1 MNPTRT
7 FATRSSKLPAFALVL
22 LSVFA
27 VACGQSFEAKT
38 PAGFVELDETDP
50 AYAYRAT
57 TADGLV
63 VAVREV
69 ENEPRGELSFWARAV
84 ENELR
89 QRGGYALLAQRDVK
103 THEGL
108 PGKQLRFGHDE
119 GNQPHEYN
127 VTLFVKDS
135 TSMLFWTNSS
145 LYVLEA
151 GGTKELMTRHAKA
164 LDDYVTSFHAK

>member
-1 MNPTRT
+1 MNRTRT
-7 FATRSSKLPAFALVL
+7 FAKRSSKLPAFALVL
-22 LSVFA
+22 LSAFA

-63 VAVREV
+63 VAVREIDH
-69 ENEPRGELSFWARAV
+69 EPQGELSFWSRAV
-84 ENELR
+84 ENEMR

-103 THEGL
+103 TRDGL
-108 PGKQLRFGHDE
+108 TGKELRFGHDE
-119 GNQPHEYN
+119 GNVPHQYN
-127 VTLFVKDS
+127 VTLFVTDAK
-135 TSMLFWTNSS
+135 

-151 GGTKELMTRHAKA
+151 GGTKELMTQHAKE
-164 LDDYVTSFHAK
+164 LDDYVTSFRAN